1 MSDAS
6 SVGVGHESA
15 PALSKTRAKVGLH
28 TAKRY
33 REVYLLLIPGF
44 VYFVLLWFIPAVG
57 NVLFAMINYHPLRGF
72 FGSEWVGLEHF
83 RRLFA
88 VPELARMLRNTFVI
102 SGMRLLYGFPVPIIL
117 SLLLNDV
124 DRNGLKRTF
133 QNIIYLPHFLSWVV
147 VATIT
152 LSILAPDGLLNAAVE
167 ALGGQSRN
175 YMIQPQY
182 FRWIL
187 VFQGIWKDAGWG
199 TVIYLA
205 ALSNVDPNLYEAAEI
220 DGCTRLQRT
229 RYITFPAILG
239 TAVVVFLLAVGR
251 LVNENFQQIFLML
264 NPIVLDKGDVFETYI
279 FRVGIESGQFG
290 YATAVGLFK
299 SVVAFVMV
307 VGANWLIRQ
316 TGQRGIY

>member
-1 MSDAS
+1 MGDAIL
-6 SVGVGHESA
+6 GADDA
-15 PALSKTRAKVGLH
+15 PAPVSRIAKSGGGLH
-28 TAKRY
+28 TVRRY

-44 VYFVLLWFIPAVG
+44 VYFVVLWFVPAVG
-57 NVLFAMINYHPLRGF
+57 NALFAMINYHPLRGF
-72 FGSEWVGLEHF
+72 LGSEWVGLEHF
-83 RRLFA
+83 RRLFS
-88 VPELARMLRNTFVI
+88 VPDLGRMLRNTFVI
-102 SGMRLLYGFPVPIIL
+102 SGMRLAFGFPVPIVL

-124 DRNGLKRTF
+124 TNDRLKKTF

-147 VATIT
+147 VATIS
-152 LSILAPDGLLNAAVE
+152 LSILAPDGLINILVQL
-167 ALGGQSRN
+167 LGGEPRN
-175 YMIQPQY
+175 FMVQPSY

-187 VFQGIWKDAGWG
+187 VFQGIWKEAGWG

-205 ALSNVDPNLYEAAEI
+205 ALSSVDPNLYEAAEM
-220 DGCTRLQRT
+220 DGCNRLQRT

-239 TAVVVFLLAVGR
+239 TVVVVFLLAVGR

-264 NPIVLDKGDVFETYI
+264 NPIVLEKGDVFETYI

-307 VGANWLIRQ
+307 VGANWLIRKS
-316 TGQRGIY
+316 GRRGIY